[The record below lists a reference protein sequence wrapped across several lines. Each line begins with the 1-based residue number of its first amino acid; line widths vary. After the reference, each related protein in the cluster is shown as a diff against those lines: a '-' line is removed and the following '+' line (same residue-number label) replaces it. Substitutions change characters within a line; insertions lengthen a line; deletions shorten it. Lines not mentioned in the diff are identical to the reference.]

1 MNPSS
6 LLYSKEHEW
15 LDVDGDTAT
24 VGITDHAQKELG
36 EIVYVELPDEGDSFE
51 PGDEIG
57 SLESV
62 KAVAE
67 VYIPVSCEVVEV
79 NGELEESPELV
90 NQSPYEDGWL
100 YRIKLTDKGQLD
112 DLMNAKEYKDYLGS
126 L

>member
-1 MNPSS
+1 MNPES

-15 LDVDGDTAT
+15 LKVDGDTAV

-36 EIVYVELPDEGDSFE
+36 EIVYVELPEEGDSFE

-67 VYIPVSCEVVEV
+67 VYIPVSCEVAGV
-79 NGELEESPELV
+79 NEELEDSPELV
-90 NQSPYEDGWL
+90 NNAPYEGGWL
-100 YRIKLTDKGQLD
+100 YKVKLTDTSQLD
-112 DLMNAKEYKDYLGS
+112 GLMSKAEYETYLGT